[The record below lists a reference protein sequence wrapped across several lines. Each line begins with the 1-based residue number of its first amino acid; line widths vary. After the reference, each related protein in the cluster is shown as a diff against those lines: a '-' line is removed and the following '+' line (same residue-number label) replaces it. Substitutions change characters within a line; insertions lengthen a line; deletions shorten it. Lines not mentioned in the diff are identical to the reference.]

1 MPSLLER
8 QLLRVRNGLGYY
20 AGLVRPPLAP
30 TPRDLVWRRDTAQLW
45 RYRSERRRVTPPVV
59 IVHSLVSRSYILDLM
74 PQSSMVGFLV
84 DEGFDVY
91 VLDWRPPR
99 PADSENTLETYVDGY
114 IPDALAAAC
123 ARSGTDDAT
132 LVGYCLGGVLALLL
146 AAAHPEAPVRNLI
159 TLTTPCDYAQMG
171 FMSSMFLEGR
181 LDPEDVI
188 DETGMV
194 PADILDLG
202 FRSLRPT
209 EPVVQQLA
217 VLQNAWND
225 AWLSGFVAMNRWA
238 RDQVPFP
245 GAAFRQ
251 IVETL
256 IRDNALAAGI
266 VPYGDGEIRIAD
278 ITCPY
283 LNVFCRRD
291 EIVPPKAAE
300 PLADLVGSPDATE
313 LCLPS
318 GHIGLVAGQQS
329 AKVARPKLAQW
340 ILEHS
345 DVSAQAVPESNGR
358 PPAHATK
365 EESGDESSAR
375 STAR

>member
-1 MPSLLER
+1 
-8 QLLRVRNGLGYY
+8 
-20 AGLVRPPLAP
+20 
-30 TPRDLVWRRDTAQLW
+30 
-45 RYRSERRRVTPPVV
+45 
-59 IVHSLVSRSYILDLM
+59 
-74 PQSSMVGFLV
+74 MVGFLV

-266 VPYGDGEIRIAD
+266 VPYGDGEIRLAD
-278 ITCPY
+278 IICPY

-340 ILEHS
+340 ILERS